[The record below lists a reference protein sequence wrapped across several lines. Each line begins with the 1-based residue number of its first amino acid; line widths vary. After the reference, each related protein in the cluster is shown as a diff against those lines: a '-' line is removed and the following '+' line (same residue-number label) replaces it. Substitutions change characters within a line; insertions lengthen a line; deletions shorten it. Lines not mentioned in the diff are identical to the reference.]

1 MKYLTLIITTLIVLG
16 CAKNK
21 PEKFILGRWEVVN
34 IDSER
39 KTESNAHIFDDFK
52 NDVSYFKE
60 ITFYEDS
67 LVYLNYLN
75 VQPIL
80 GTYYL
85 AESIVDDFDF
95 MVAIEHKNVNDTTY
109 PKKFDF
115 SNNSY
120 FIKKLT
126 RNRLMLELVYGNPDG
141 IYEDFY
147 IELKKTGKFE

>member
-1 MKYLTLIITTLIVLG
+1 MITPLIVLG

-39 KTESNAHIFDDFK
+39 KTESNAHIFEDFK

-67 LVYLNYLN
+67 LVYFNYLH

-80 GTYYL
+80 GTYDL
-85 AESIVDDFDF
+85 TESNTDAFDF
-95 MVAIEHKNVNDTTY
+95 QVAIEHKLINDTIY
-109 PKKFDF
+109 PRKFDF
-115 SNNSY
+115 HHNSY
-120 FIKKLT
+120 YLKKLT
-126 RNRLMLELVYGNPDG
+126 RNRLILELVYGNPDG